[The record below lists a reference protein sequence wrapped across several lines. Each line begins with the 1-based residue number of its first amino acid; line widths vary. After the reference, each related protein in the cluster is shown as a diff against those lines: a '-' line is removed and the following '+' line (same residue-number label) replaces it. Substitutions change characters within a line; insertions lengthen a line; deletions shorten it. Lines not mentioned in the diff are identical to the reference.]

1 MSILI
6 QDLRKLCV
14 NSTSTVIHEKNL
26 RRKGLVFYYFR
37 NYLFH

>member
-14 NSTSTVIHEKNL
+14 NSVAIHEKNL
-26 RRKGLVFYYFR
+26 RRKEMKETCIL
-37 NYLFH
+37 LFA